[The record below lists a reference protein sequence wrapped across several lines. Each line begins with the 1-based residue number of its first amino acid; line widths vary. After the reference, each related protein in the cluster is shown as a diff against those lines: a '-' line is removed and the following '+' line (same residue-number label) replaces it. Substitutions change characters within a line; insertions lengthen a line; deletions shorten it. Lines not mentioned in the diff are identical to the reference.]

1 MILDL
6 GVVVG
11 RWEQWRLVE
20 DGVESSEWFC
30 CLLRTE
36 PFLDLKSNAWL
47 RDRVTFIGLSIVL
60 VFKRF
65 LPLFLYAV
73 LSLFVSVAVFLSAP
87 AHLESISSMKRL
99 C

>member
-1 MILDL
+1 MSLDL

-11 RWEQWRLVE
+11 RWEQWRLLE

-30 CLLRTE
+30 WLLRTE
-36 PFLDLKSNAWL
+36 RFLDLKGNAWF
-47 RDRVTFIGLSIVL
+47 RDTVTFIGLSIVL

-65 LPLFLYAV
+65 LRLFLYAV
-73 LSLFVSVAVFLSAP
+73 LSLVVSVAVFLSTP
-87 AHLESISSMKRL
+87 ACLECVSSMKRL